1 MISIATIV
9 EPTGVSVRIDM
20 IIPNIAQKT
29 DSIAEQIVTLKNVLK
44 IRIADKAGKMINAE
58 INKEPT
64 KFIART
70 MITAMMTAITRL

>member
-20 IIPNIAQKT
+20 IMPNTAQKT

-44 IRIADKAGKMINAE
+44 IRIADKAGKIINAE